1 VIKIRIVRNTFGNI
15 IGYSISGHAGFDEYG
30 KDVVCAAVSMAG
42 QMALLGLT
50 QLLSADVQWE
60 MTSGN
65 LNCRL
70 NEQMDDDKMEKCQ
83 VILET
88 MVLGLKDVAKQYKSY
103 IDIIEEEVLRNV

>member
-1 VIKIRIVRNTFGNI
+1 MIKIRIVRNTFGNI

-42 QMALLGLT
+42 QMTLLGLT

-65 LNCRL
+65 LSCRL
-70 NEQMDDDKMEKCQ
+70 NEQMDHDKMEKCQ

-88 MVLGLKDVAKQYKSY
+88 MALGLKDVAKQYKSH